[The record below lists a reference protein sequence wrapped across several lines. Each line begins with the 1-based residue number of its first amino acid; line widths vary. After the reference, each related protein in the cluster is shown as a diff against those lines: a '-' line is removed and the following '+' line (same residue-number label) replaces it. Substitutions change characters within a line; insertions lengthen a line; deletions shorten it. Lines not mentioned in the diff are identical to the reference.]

1 MASYYA
7 EGSDPWADLF
17 LSAALEPH
25 LWDQAIRAMAQATG
39 SRHGQLI
46 GFGHGAAGFNWISDV
61 EPDIVDKSAT
71 IDGAAPDLNFR
82 VAADQL
88 SGRPEI
94 VHEAHYDI
102 ARQSLRSADYL
113 DLCSDYDIFDG
124 CQTRLFAGPDMMIGL
139 ALLRGRKDGRTDQDQ
154 RDLFAH
160 VAGHARNAVRLQRAI
175 EHQGFALLA
184 GTFETM
190 DRACWLLDATGRVGG
205 MTPRA
210 EALLSTSRLR
220 VGDGWLQSERS
231 DETRAILRSVRAVV
245 DAPAREADPVALG
258 LGSCIDCTLC
268 VQVCPTGIDIR
279 NGLQNECIG
288 CAACIDV
295 CDDVMDKMGYP
306 QGLIRYTTGNAV
318 AKGWSARQ
326 MLRRVWR
333 PRVLIYGTL
342 LAGLTGA
349 WLWSLAH
356 RSDVAAVLIK
366 SRTSLAGLT
375 RMVRDLTSKSWERA
389 Q

>member
-88 SGRPEI
+88 SGRPDI

-160 VAGHARNAVRLQRAI
+160 VSGHARNAVRLQRAI

-245 DAPAREADPVALG
+245 DAPAREADPVALADADG
-258 LGSCIDCTLC
+258 G
-268 VQVCPTGIDIR
+268 VGI
-279 NGLQNECIG
+279 
-288 CAACIDV
+288 
-295 CDDVMDKMGYP
+295 
-306 QGLIRYTTGNAV
+306 
-318 AKGWSARQ
+318 
-326 MLRRVWR
+326 MLEFFPLPPR
-333 PRVLIYGTL
+333 P
-342 LAGLTGA
+342 
-349 WLWSLAH
+349 WSLPFAPH
-356 RSDVAAVLIK
+356 AIIVARVGAPTERHVRLLMRTFRLTPAEADIAIHLAAGMTRADIAARRGVSAETLKAQLRSIYDKTGCNRESQL
-366 SRTSLAGLT
+366 
-375 RMVRDLTSKSWERA
+375 VRIVGMMSS
-389 Q
+389 